1 VDRTTQEDGVS
12 AGGASAG
19 TGGLAGETGVRE
31 TLRFLDVPE
40 AWVLVLVILPLAAG
54 VAWIGYRRETLRPAA
69 RWSLIG
75 LRFVALLLLLGV
87 LFRPVFVRRTEEI
100 KPAEVI
106 VLVDDSASMR
116 RMDAYAGDEAAREA
130 LAKLTP
136 RALGATT
143 RLELAAAGLEKELL
157 GLLDAGDYEARLF
170 RFDEDTVPLPDLE
183 ALTGRGRGTSL
194 GDALAGSLAA
204 HRGRHVTDVVV
215 ISDGRSNTGS
225 SPLDAA
231 RSAAGA
237 GVTVHTV
244 VVGDTRPE
252 RNVLVQLVEVP
263 EEVLEG
269 DEIAVTAR
277 VLGRGSTDL
286 GTVSVLLEE
295 LDRSGAPAR
304 VLAEERAEPGESG
317 ERVVF
322 LAPPAPAE
330 RGRRERR
337 FRVSV
342 SPVRDETLLDDNAVE
357 FSIQIAPEKI
367 RVLYI
372 DGYPRW
378 EYRFLKE
385 LLKRSDENISA
396 QMFLLSATADFPQE
410 STRGLPSLT
419 SVPTDRKQL
428 LANYDVILL
437 GDVNP
442 YDVSA
447 DPARCEEFMAALL
460 EFVERGGGLLMQAG
474 ELDDPRSYADTELE
488 ELLPVVLD
496 AHGANPFDG
505 DTTVEFRPTLED
517 PGAPH
522 QIVRLHT
529 DDETNRALWESEGGL
544 RGFHWYWPVARAKPG
559 SQVLLRHPVAEG
571 PYGRHPLLVA
581 GYFPAGRTLFLA
593 IDATWMWRYRYG
605 DRYHERFWRN
615 AIRWLAL
622 GRLKSGNRRVS
633 LDSLRTSYALDER
646 VVLEARVL
654 DEDFRPSDRDVQEAL
669 LVGPDGRREELT
681 LMRVAGRDGLF
692 RTSLEV
698 GRPGSYQAWIEVAKE
713 RVTSTEFEV
722 VLPSRENVDPS
733 PDPATLTAVASLTGG
748 RSVSLGHIDRLA
760 AAFPGG
766 EERREPIS
774 SRLEDAWD
782 HWGTLLAVLA
792 VLAAEWILRKR
803 LELV

>member
-1 VDRTTQEDGVS
+1 MIGLALRGV
-12 AGGASAG
+12 ANASAN
-19 TGGLAGETGVRE
+19 AGETGMRE
-31 TLRFLDVPE
+31 TLRFLDLPE
-40 AWVLVLVILPLAAG
+40 AWVGVLIILPLTAG
-54 VAWIGYRRETLRPAA
+54 VAWIGYRREHLQPWA
-69 RWSLIG
+69 RWTLVS
-75 LRFVALLLLLGV
+75 LRFVALAILLGV
-87 LFRPVFVRRTEEI
+87 LFRPVFVQRTEEV

-106 VLVDDSASMR
+106 VLIDDSASMR
-116 RMDAYAGDEAAREA
+116 RMDAYAGDDAAREA
-130 LAKLTP
+130 LAHLAP

-143 RLELAAAGLEKELL
+143 RLELAAAGIEGDLL
-157 GLLDAGDYEARLF
+157 PLLAEGAYEPRLF
-170 RFDEDTVPLPDLE
+170 RFDEDTAPLPDLTG
-183 ALTGRGRGTSL
+183 LTGRGRGTSL
-194 GDALAGSLAA
+194 GDALSGSLAA
-204 HRGRHVTDVVV
+204 HRGRHVTDVVIV
-215 ISDGRSNTGS
+215 SDGRSNGGS

-231 RSAAGA
+231 RAAAASGIA
-237 GVTVHTV
+237 VHTI

-252 RNVLVQLVEVP
+252 RNVLVQLVEIP

-277 VLGRGSTDL
+277 VIGRGSTDL
-286 GTVSVLLEE
+286 GTVSVILEE
-295 LDRSGAPAR
+295 LDRSGAAAR
-304 VLAEERAEPGESG
+304 LLAEESARPDESG

-322 LAPPAPAE
+322 LAPPGAPE

-337 FRVSV
+337 FRISV
-342 SPVRDETLLDDNAVE
+342 APVRDETLLDDNAVE

-410 STRGLPSLT
+410 STRGLPSLLRI
-419 SVPTDRKQL
+419 PTDRKQL
-428 LANYDVILL
+428 LADYDVIIL
-437 GDVNP
+437 GDVNL

-447 DPARCEEFMAALL
+447 DPARCEEFMASLL
-460 EFVERGGGLLMQAG
+460 EFVERGGGLMMQAG
-474 ELDDPRSYADTELE
+474 ELDDPRSYVDTELE
-488 ELLPVVLD
+488 QLLPVVLD
-496 AHGANPFDG
+496 ARGAIPFDG

-522 QIVRLHT
+522 QIVRLHA

-544 RGFHWYWPVARAKPG
+544 RGFNWYWPVARAKPG

-593 IDATWMWRYRYG
+593 IDATWMWRYRFG

-633 LDSLRTSYALDER
+633 LDSLRSTYALDER

-654 DEDFRPSDRDVQEAL
+654 DEDFRPSDRDVQEAA

-681 LMRVAGRDGLF
+681 LLRVAGRDGLF

-698 GRPGSYQAWIEVAKE
+698 DRPGSYQAWIEIGEE

-722 VLPSRENVDPS
+722 VLPSRENIDPS
-733 PDPATLTAVASLTGG
+733 PDPAGMAALAAMTGG
-748 RSVSLGHIDRLA
+748 ESVSMGNIDRLTV
-760 AAFPGG
+760 AFPGG
-766 EERREPIS
+766 EERREALS
-774 SRLEDAWD
+774 SSLKDAWD
-782 HWGTLLAVLA
+782 HWGTLLAALA
-792 VLAAEWILRKR
+792 VLSAEWILRKR